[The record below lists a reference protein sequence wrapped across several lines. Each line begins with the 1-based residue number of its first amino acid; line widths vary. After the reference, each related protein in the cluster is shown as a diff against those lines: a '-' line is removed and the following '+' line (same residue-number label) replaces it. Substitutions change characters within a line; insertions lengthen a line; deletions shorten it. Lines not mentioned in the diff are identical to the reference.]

1 MFAIQA
7 GIGATNDLLDVAA
20 DRRTKPWK
28 PLPIGSVTPATARMI
43 ALAAFPTG
51 ILLAASVSLGA
62 AFVGAVGAA
71 IGLAYDLRLRG
82 TVASWLPFALGI
94 PLVPVF
100 AWLGAIG
107 SLPAAVVVAAVI
119 AVPSGAAISIANALP
134 DVERDL
140 LAETRSVA
148 TQLGLAS
155 AARLDAVL
163 QAIVGGSALLAM
175 VAMGGARV
183 PPPAW
188 AGILLAASALA
199 VGVALSHGGRVE
211 SRQRGW
217 EVQAVATGLLA
228 ASWFGGI
235 VGAGRL

>member
-28 PLPIGSVTPATARMI
+28 PLSSGTATPATARMI

-51 ILLAASVSLGA
+51 VFLAASVSLGA

-100 AWLGAIG
+100 AWLGATG

-119 AVPSGAAISIANALP
+119 AVPSGAAIAIANALP

-148 TQLGLAS
+148 TELGLAS

-175 VAMGGARV
+175 VAMGGGRV
-183 PPPAW
+183 PVPAW
-188 AGILLAASALA
+188 AGLLLAALALA

-211 SRQRGW
+211 WRQRGW